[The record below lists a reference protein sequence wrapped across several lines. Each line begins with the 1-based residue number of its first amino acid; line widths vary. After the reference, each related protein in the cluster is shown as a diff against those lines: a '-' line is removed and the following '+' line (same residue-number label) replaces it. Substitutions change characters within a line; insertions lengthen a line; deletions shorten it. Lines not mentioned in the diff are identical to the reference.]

1 MSRRSVI
8 EFLREGVSVGLLKNV
23 IKVVNSVPP
32 KVNKQ
37 PRHFTIVKN
46 NLLKEK
52 IRNAEETEWQ
62 KYYKDCNPDS
72 WFQYLKKLIRYI
84 ISLCLRKRPF

>member
-8 EFLREGVSVGLLKNV
+8 EFLREGVSIGLLKNV
-23 IKVVNSVPP
+23 IKVVNSVPS

-62 KYYKDCNPDS
+62 KYYKDCTPDS
-72 WFQYLKKLIRYI
+72 WFQDLKKLIRYI
-84 ISLCLRKRPF
+84 ISLC